1 MMKEFKVGLMG
12 LGTVGS
18 GVYTVLKNNREKISK
33 EVGAVIS
40 VKRVLE
46 KDLEKAKKIGVP
58 LEIVTQEPSEI
69 WNDEEIEIVI
79 EVIGGVE
86 PARTFILESI
96 KRGKSV
102 VTANKELLAL
112 HGEEIFNEVSKRG
125 VDFFFE
131 ASVGGGIPI
140 IKPLKETL
148 AGNMIRK
155 VLGIVN
161 GTTNYI
167 LTRMSEKGYTFK
179 EALKEAQEKG
189 YAERDPSAD
198 IEGRDAASK
207 IAILASIAFNS
218 RVSSKDV
225 FTEGIQSITPQDIN
239 YADEL
244 GFVIK
249 LLAIAQEE
257 EGKIDVRVHP
267 ALLSKNHPLASV
279 KGVNNAIF
287 VEGDAV
293 GEVMFYGPGA
303 GGFAAGSS
311 VVGDVIDAARNILKG
326 SRGRVGCTCFED
338 KPLREMELLK
348 ARYYLLLEVL
358 DKPGVLAAIA
368 KEFGDAGVSLASV
381 IQKESHGETA
391 EVVFMTYQ
399 TEEGKVRVAREGL
412 ERLSVVKKI
421 RNILRVEV

>member
-1 MMKEFKVGLMG
+1 MKEVKIAILG

-18 GVYTVLKNNREKISK
+18 GVYTILTKNWEKIAK
-33 EVGAVIS
+33 EVGARIS
-40 VKRVLE
+40 IKRILE
-46 KDLEKAKKIGVP
+46 KNPKRAEEVGAP
-58 LEIVTQEPSEI
+58 LELITQDPSMI
-69 WNDEEIEIVI
+69 WGDDEIEIVA

-86 PARTFILESI
+86 PARTFILEALKS
-96 KRGKSV
+96 GKSV

-112 HGEEIFNEVSKRG
+112 HGEEIFKEAARQG

-167 LTRMSEKGYTFK
+167 LTRMAEEGYTFG
-179 EALKEAQEKG
+179 EALREAQEKG
-189 YAERDPSAD
+189 FAEADPSAD

-225 FTEGIQSITPQDIN
+225 YTEGIQRISPQDID

-249 LLAIAQEE
+249 LLAVAREE
-257 EGKIDVRVHP
+257 NGEVDVRVHP
-267 ALLSKNHPLASV
+267 ALVPKGHPLAGV

-303 GGFAAGSS
+303 GGLAAGSS
-311 VVGDVIDAARNILKG
+311 VVGDIMDAARNILKG

-338 KPLREMELLK
+338 KPLKKMELLK
-348 ARYYLLLEVL
+348 TRYYLLLEVL
-358 DKPGVLAAIA
+358 DRPGVLAAIA
-368 KEFGDAGVSLASV
+368 KEFGEAGVSLASV
-381 IQKESHGETA
+381 IQKESKGDTA
-391 EVVFMTYQ
+391 EVVFMTHQ
-399 TEEGKVRVAREGL
+399 TEEGKIRRAREGIEKL
-412 ERLSVVKKI
+412 PVVKEI
-421 RNILRVEV
+421 RNVLRIEA